1 MLLKAVIL
9 GAGKGTRML
18 PLTKTKPKA
27 LLPSNKNSLLLNQIE
42 FLRSYTNEI
51 VVTVGY
57 MKNEMLKALE
67 LYGIEDY
74 IIGENLDNA
83 FWINNYLFKN
93 YNGPLIVITCDNV
106 LDININE
113 LVKEYYE
120 NNEKSLLVGVKGSN
134 KNADKVIISKNNI
147 KDIGKS
153 LSSRFFLSGLQILN
167 ISEIQESGEQFN
179 NFNDVWNYLIGK
191 ERLMLSQL
199 TPKSWFAI
207 DTPDELAN
215 FYNL

>member
-167 ISEIQESGEQFN
+167 ISEIQEAGEQFN

>member
-120 NNEKSLLVGVKGSN
+120 NDEKSLLVGVKGSN

-167 ISEIQESGEQFN
+167 ISEIQEAGEQFN

-191 ERLMLSQL
+191 ERLILSQL

-207 DTPDELAN
+207 DTPEELAN

>member
-120 NNEKSLLVGVKGSN
+120 NDEKSLLVGVKGSN

-167 ISEIQESGEQFN
+167 ISEIQEAGEQFN

-191 ERLMLSQL
+191 ERLILSQL

>member
-83 FWINNYLFKN
+83 FWINNYLFK
-93 YNGPLIVITCDNV
+93 
-106 LDININE
+106 
-113 LVKEYYE
+113 
-120 NNEKSLLVGVKGSN
+120 
-134 KNADKVIISKNNI
+134 
-147 KDIGKS
+147 
-153 LSSRFFLSGLQILN
+153 LQIFKC
-167 ISEIQESGEQFN
+167 II
-179 NFNDVWNYLIGK
+179 
-191 ERLMLSQL
+191 
-199 TPKSWFAI
+199 
-207 DTPDELAN
+207 
-215 FYNL
+215 